1 MYSIEERL
9 ARAEVKLERM
19 DKLEEELK
27 QTRAAT
33 REALMELARVYNRN
47 FDILSG
53 RVSRSRKS
61 DGFFADFL
69 DW

>member
-19 DKLEEELK
+19 EKLEEQLK
-27 QTRAAT
+27 RTQHALIKAT
-33 REALMELARVYNRN
+33 NTYDRN

-53 RVSRSRKS
+53 RVRRKS
-61 DGFFADFL
+61 DGFFADLFN
-69 DW
+69 W

>member
-19 DKLEEELK
+19 DKLEEQLK

-33 REALMELARVYNRN
+33 REALIKVTSTYDRN

-53 RVSRSRKS
+53 RVRRKS
-61 DGFFADFL
+61 DGFFADLFN
-69 DW
+69 W